1 MRSTDAPS
9 RRRLLHAAVLLLLFA
24 LAVPAVAATTGA
36 VVVHQAWASTGYPP
50 HAATSAEELYVSALL
65 GRERSR
71 TLLQLDLSSLP
82 PSQLPG
88 SAVVLASARTAVPDD
103 EHVLL
108 VACLL
113 TEPLRKDGQLS
124 AEDVPAEDCTVQAPV
139 SRVESGDWSIPLDV
153 FAARV
158 HDGQVGIAVRPDGD
172 VATSTFEIAFLAS
185 KTNFRAAPATGSAAP
200 GTTEQAPLNSGE
212 TSEAFVPQ
220 AGPQALES
228 PDTALL
234 ALPPVTAPG
243 AALNAGP
250 PPAAAPAAVPTA
262 VLPAL
267 VPRAAA
273 AGSSTTGGL
282 ALVTAGAVFAGGLLL
297 RRRIRG
303 ALGEAPRGGSAGR
316 SGAAVPA
323 AAATFLGLTGLGLLG
338 GEAFAFKVGV
348 VAIIFVAAIGLHILV
363 NVTGELSLAHAAL
376 VGLPAFIVAQVSVRG
391 DVSPI
396 YLLPLGLAVGAL
408 IGALV
413 GLPALRARGLQVALV
428 TLAVAFAIERYL
440 FRQAWLIG
448 PPSGLVIP
456 QPTLL
461 GIGFDSN
468 RELLPVMAAV
478 VALAVLAASVLLRSR
493 IGRALSFV
501 RSSPDAAAAVG
512 VPIAQ
517 YRLLAFGIAG
527 AFAGLAASLY
537 VVWVQ
542 QVSAPTFSIT
552 QSFFYLVVVVLAGR
566 GGLGG
571 LALSAGLLTGGQ
583 LLFADIG
590 SFFDYAGPLAL
601 IANLA
606 LYRKGLNGALRDLSQ
621 RRQSRRDQSARRPA
635 MDQERPTVRLAVPS
649 LSLIIGTSLVAAG
662 FVAIAL
668 AWYHTGNTSS
678 GFVHNQEL
686 ISGGIGGLAL
696 VITGATLLLRD
707 ALLNGRTASAAPPQ
721 QQPAPER
728 EVVVAPDDLRDLED
742 APPPGPVTPR
752 PRARS
757 RGAS

>member
-1 MRSTDAPS
+1 M
-9 RRRLLHAAVLLLLFA
+9 LLLVFA
-24 LAVPAVAATTGA
+24 LAVPAVAATTDA

-50 HAATSAEELYVSALL
+50 QAATDDDELYASALL

-71 TLLQLDLSSLP
+71 TLLQLNLSSVPQAELY
-82 PSQLPG
+82 G
-88 SAVVLASARTAVPDD
+88 SAIDLVAARSAVPDD

-113 TEPLRKDGQLS
+113 AEPLREDGELS
-124 AEDVPAEDCTVQAPV
+124 GGDPPAEDCTVQAPV
-139 SRVESGDWSIPLDV
+139 ERVGTGGWSIPMDV

-158 HDGQVGIAVRPDGD
+158 HDGQLGLAVRPEVDAG
-172 VATSTFEIAFLAS
+172 TTTFEIAFDTS
-185 KTNFRAAPATGSAAP
+185 KTAFRRAEAASTPPSPAPAD
-200 GTTEQAPLNSGE
+200 EK
-212 TSEAFVPQ
+212 
-220 AGPQALES
+220 
-228 PDTALL
+228 
-234 ALPPVTAPG
+234 
-243 AALNAGP
+243 P
-250 PPAAAPAAVPTA
+250 PPAAGEASGDVDPGAGSQAGGSPDT

-267 VPRAAA
+267 PPIAAPDVALGTVPPPDAAPAGTLAPVLPSVVPRAAA
-273 AGSSTTGGL
+273 SSVGSSTTGWL
-282 ALVTAGAVFAGGLLL
+282 ALLAACAVFGGGLLL
-297 RRRIRG
+297 RRRIRA
-303 ALGEAPRGGSAGR
+303 ALGEVSPGGSAG
-316 SGAAVPA
+316 GPGTALPA
-323 AAATFLGLTGLGLLG
+323 AAATFVALTGLGLLG
-338 GEAFAFKVGV
+338 GEAFAFKLGV
-348 VAIIFVAAIGLHILV
+348 VAIIFIAAIGLHILV
-363 NVTGELSLAHAAL
+363 NTTGELSLAHAAL
-376 VGLPAFIVAQVSVRG
+376 VGLPAFVVAQVSVRA

-396 YLLPLGLAVGAL
+396 YLLPLGLVVGAL
-408 IGALV
+408 LGALV
-413 GLPALRARGLQVALV
+413 GLPALRTRGLQVALV

-461 GIGFDSN
+461 GLGFDSN

-542 QVSAPTFSIT
+542 QVSAPAFSIT

-583 LLFADIG
+583 LLLADIG
-590 SFFDYAGPLAL
+590 TFFDYAGPLAL

-621 RRQSRRDQSARRPA
+621 KRQARRDRSARRPA

-649 LSLIIGTSLVAAG
+649 LGLIIGASLIAAG

-678 GFVHNQEL
+678 AFVHNQEL

-696 VITGATLLLRD
+696 IITGATLLLRD
-707 ALLNGRTASAAPPQ
+707 AQLNGRTVAAAATTVKT
-721 QQPAPER
+721 APDR
-728 EVVVAPDDLRDLED
+728 EVVAPDDLRDLED
-742 APPPGPVTPR
+742 ASPDRPVTAR

-757 RGAS
+757 RATT